1 MINKLETSVGEQIK
15 DSRKIEEEILNYFS
29 NLYSS
34 EEDLRPTVIGLNWAL
49 LKEQLAVWLETK
61 FEKEEVKKA
70 IDQCCLDKA
79 PGPGGFSLAFFQLT
93 GRLLKMI

>member
-15 DSRKIEEEILNYFS
+15 DSRKIEEEILNYSS

-34 EEDLRPTVIGLNWAL
+34 EEELRPTVMGLNWAL

-61 FEKEEVKKA
+61 FEKEEVKKPLINA
-70 IDQCCLDKA
+70 AQTKPQVQVVFLWH
-79 PGPGGFSLAFFQLT
+79 FFN
-93 GRLLKMI
+93 LLGHY